1 VKDITGRPEH
11 MFRADEEKAALKTL
25 KNKQKRL
32 NKAKKLK
39 EAKALLEQ
47 QTGISSENSNA
58 KELNVNEL
66 AQQLKKMTKERAGD
80 WTCQRCGNHNFS
92 FRYVCNKCQLTLE
105 ENDEMLVQHEASQ
118 PTVSAFSPQSNQ
130 PTPFVPSQMPV

>member
-1 VKDITGRPEH
+1 
-11 MFRADEEKAALKTL
+11 MFRAEEEKAALKTL

-47 QTGISSENSNA
+47 QATLSAENPNT
-58 KELNVNEL
+58 KELSLNEL
-66 AQQLKKMTKERAGD
+66 TQQLKKMTKERAGD
-80 WTCQRCGNHNFS
+80 WTCQGCGNHNFS

-105 ENDEMLVQHEASQ
+105 ENDEMLVKQ
-118 PTVSAFSPQSNQ
+118 
-130 PTPFVPSQMPV
+130 

>member
-1 VKDITGRPEH
+1 MKDTIGRPDH
-11 MFRADEEKAALKTL
+11 MFRADEEKAALKTQ

-47 QTGISSENSNA
+47 QAALSSENTNA
-58 KELNVNEL
+58 KELSLNEL
-66 AQQLKKMTKERAGD
+66 TQQLKKMTKERAGD

-105 ENDEMLVQHEASQ
+105 ENDEMLVQLEASQ

-130 PTPFVPSQMPV
+130 PTQFVPTQMPD